1 MGINAQSEL
10 MIAIPFTRGRAH
22 DAANDH
28 EAARWPAESTPRGLR
43 SGETAGSIPK
53 IEPGAQEE
61 GALQRDRDLPRQSL
75 GEDTVKVT

>member
-28 EAARWPAESTPRGLR
+28 AAARWPAESTPRGLR
-43 SGETAGSIPK
+43 PWGRPWGRSPRLNLAPK
-53 IEPGAQEE
+53 KKG
-61 GALQRDRDLPRQSL
+61 RYNVTVTCL
-75 GEDTVKVT
+75 GKVLAKTR